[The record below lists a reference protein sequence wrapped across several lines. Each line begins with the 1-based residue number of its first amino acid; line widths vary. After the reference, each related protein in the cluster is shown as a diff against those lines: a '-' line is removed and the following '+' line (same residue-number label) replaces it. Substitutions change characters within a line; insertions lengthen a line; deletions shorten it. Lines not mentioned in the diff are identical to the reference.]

1 MSSSDLNLRLL
12 IPSPF
17 ESGEAYSLG
26 ADSGTICDNDISL
39 ISVLSGCGV
48 NELTGRGGLSG
59 TGACA
64 TSENDPKTIPF
75 RKLLRLTI
83 PLSSANVVFFIINLV
98 NIAFVGKLGKFE
110 LAVSVLALSVYNI
123 IGLATVMGNNTA
135 LEPLCGQA
143 YGAKKYKLVG
153 IYTQRSII
161 LNGVLSVVIMAM
173 WFSFG
178 EWGFLHLT
186 RDSNVAKAASRFLI
200 LVSPSLPFN
209 AVFESLK
216 RYLSCQGILRPVTMT
231 SLICLLICPFYNW
244 LFISRME
251 LGLDGAALTHVSLSA
266 SMTIMLF
273 IMTCVIE
280 WCKRSM
286 DGAAVTWHGWSLDAF
301 KGYFEFLSLAVPGFV
316 MLVSEWLTFE
326 ILVILSS
333 FLPDDAQL
341 AMSTTGILLNISGLI
356 WTLVNGI
363 STAASILISTSLGAG
378 YPVQSKSCAA
388 GAVRFGLIVEA
399 VAIMVLYFGRHSLG
413 ILFTNNKEVIQAI
426 SCAIPFFVMT
436 LPGDGITICLQ
447 AVLRGTGK
455 LSYGAIVNMCSYWLI
470 GIPSAYYF
478 AFWLDYGIRGLWIGI
493 AIVNTFLAIVMT
505 LIVRRIDFFKEADL
519 AIQRISNSS

>member
-1 MSSSDLNLRLL
+1 MSSSDLNSRLL

-26 ADSGTICDNDISL
+26 FGSETICDNVTSL
-39 ISVLSGCGV
+39 VSILSGCEADELRRGV
-48 NELTGRGGLSG
+48 VGN
-59 TGACA
+59 GAC
-64 TSENDPKTIPF
+64 TGDENDSRTIPF
-75 RKLLRLTI
+75 RKLFRLTI
-83 PLSSANVVFFIINLV
+83 PLSSANVILFVINLV
-98 NIAFVGKLGKFE
+98 NIAFVGQLLGKFE

-123 IGLATVMGNNTA
+123 FGLATVFGVNTA

-143 YGAKKYKLVG
+143 YGAKMYRMVG
-153 IYTQRSII
+153 TYTQKSII
-161 LNGVLSVVIMAM
+161 LNGLLSLMIMAT
-173 WFSFG
+173 WFLCG
-178 EWGFLHLT
+178 EGGFRYLT
-186 RDSNVAKAASRFLI
+186 RDLAVAKASARFLV

-216 RYLSCQGILRPVTMT
+216 RYLACQGILRPVTIT
-231 SLICLLICPFYNW
+231 SLMCLLLCPLYNW
-244 LFISRME
+244 LFILRMG

-266 SMTIMLF
+266 SMALMFF

-280 WCKRSM
+280 WYKRSV

-301 KGYFEFLSLAVPGFV
+301 KGYSQFLSLAVPGFV

-326 ILVILSS
+326 ILIILSS

-378 YPVQSKSCAA
+378 FPLQSKSCAA
-388 GAVRFGLIVEA
+388 GAVRLGLMVEA
-399 VAIMVLYFGRHSLG
+399 VAIIVLYFGRHSLG
-413 ILFTNNKEVIQAI
+413 ALFTSDTEVIHAI
-426 SCAIPFFVMT
+426 SCAIPFFIMT

-455 LSYGAIVNMCSYWLI
+455 LSHGAIVNMCSYWLI
-470 GIPSAYYF
+470 GIPSAYWF
-478 AFWLDYGIRGLWIGI
+478 AFWLGYGIRGLWIGI
-493 AIVNTFLAIVMT
+493 AIVNTFLAIIMILV
-505 LIVRRIDFFKEADL
+505 VRRIDFFEEAEL
-519 AIQRISNSS
+519 AIQRITNSN